1 MQVKTALSE
10 TAEHRSFL
18 RVEEGN
24 ISRTLAFDCGRGYA
38 QEECV
43 MKRERERERE
53 KVFWVAIKALK
64 YTTSIYTLRR
74 GRATGNL
81 GDEWAG
87 CGDEMTLGYIRYIG
101 LQTMWSLMSRG
112 WLRSGQRH

>member
-1 MQVKTALSE
+1 MKPGKYFLARGPVRIGVPRAPMQVKTALSE

-43 MKRERERERE
+43 MKRERERERRC
-53 KVFWVAIKALK
+53 FGSPLK
-64 YTTSIYTLRR
+64 L
-74 GRATGNL
+74 
-81 GDEWAG
+81 
-87 CGDEMTLGYIRYIG
+87 
-101 LQTMWSLMSRG
+101 
-112 WLRSGQRH
+112 